1 MRSDFVKMAYFRFY
15 GAVHAAAWM
24 TKNMDKMTEFQSL
37 YTFIDLAGTF
47 AFAMSGAIAAR
58 HKGLDVFGI
67 LVVAFTVACGGGIL
81 RDLCLGA
88 IPPVG
93 LSDWRYLAAATLAA
107 VITMCLQPLVKW
119 LNRPVLLFDALGLSL
134 FAVTG
139 ARKAL
144 GFDYNNEVA
153 VLLGMITAVG
163 GGVLRDV
170 LLNRIPVVFEK
181 EIYASAALAGAG
193 VVVIGNHFS
202 WPNEWVF
209 PAGFLLCFILRLL
222 ALQYH
227 WELPSFR
234 DTKEDGKRQ
243 G

>member
-1 MRSDFVKMAYFRFY
+1 MQAGINETTGR
-15 GAVHAAAWM
+15 
-24 TKNMDKMTEFQSL
+24 MTEFHSL

-67 LVVAFTVACGGGIL
+67 LVVAFTVACGGGII

-88 IPPVG
+88 VPPVG
-93 LSDWRYLAAATLAA
+93 LSDWRYLAAAVSAA
-107 VITMCLQPLVKW
+107 LIIMCMQPLVKW

-134 FAVTG
+134 FAVSG

-153 VLLGMITAVG
+153 ILLGMITAVG

-193 VVVIGNHFS
+193 IVVIGNHFS
-202 WPNEWVF
+202 WPSEWVV
-209 PAGFLLCFILRLL
+209 PAGFLVCFVLRLL
-222 ALQYH
+222 ALAYH

-234 DTKEDGKRQ
+234 DRNGEDAR
-243 G
+243 